1 MCLVVAQVHCG
12 PLLHQTM
19 TLGQSSA
26 YQGVPLT
33 GRETWRRCDMAQ
45 KLFIGGLACST
56 STERL
61 REVFAQAGVVESA
74 AVVMDRET
82 GRSRSFGFVEMA
94 TGEAAEAAVKKFDG
108 HELDGRRLTV
118 QPAKPAGLGDRS
130 RSSGGERR
138 SRW

>member
-1 MCLVVAQVHCG
+1 
-12 PLLHQTM
+12 
-19 TLGQSSA
+19 
-26 YQGVPLT
+26 
-33 GRETWRRCDMAQ
+33 MAQ
-45 KLFIGGLACST
+45 KLFIGGLAFST

-61 REVFAQAGVVESA
+61 REAFAQVGVVESA

-82 GRSRSFGFVEMA
+82 GRSRGFGFVEMA
-94 TGEAAEAAVKKFDG
+94 TAEAAEAVKKFDG

-130 RSSGGERR
+130 RSGGGERR

>member
-1 MCLVVAQVHCG
+1 
-12 PLLHQTM
+12 
-19 TLGQSSA
+19 
-26 YQGVPLT
+26 
-33 GRETWRRCDMAQ
+33 MAQ
-45 KLFIGGLACST
+45 KLFIGGLAFST

-61 REVFAQAGVVESA
+61 REAFAQAGVVESA

-82 GRSRSFGFVEMA
+82 GHSRGFGFVEMA
-94 TGEAAEAAVKKFDG
+94 TAEEADAAIKKFNG
-108 HELDGRRLTV
+108 QELDGRRLTV